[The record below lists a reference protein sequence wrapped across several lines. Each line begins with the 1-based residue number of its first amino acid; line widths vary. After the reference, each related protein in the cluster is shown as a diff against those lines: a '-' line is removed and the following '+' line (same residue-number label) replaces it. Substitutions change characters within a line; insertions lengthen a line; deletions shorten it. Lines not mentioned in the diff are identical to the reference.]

1 MNYLMFLIMTGYI
14 VLPNVVLFTLFYF
27 KARNKLWLLPVTVF
41 IFDLLLTLRDILK
54 FNYVLTFSD
63 KMDMYFK
70 NDSSMTFYMI
80 YMPMFIF
87 SIILL
92 VVYYVI
98 QKSKLVKKNL

>member
-1 MNYLMFLIMTGYI
+1 MTGYI

-41 IFDLLLTLRDILK
+41 IFDLLLTLKDILK
-54 FNYVLTFSD
+54 FNSGLTFAD

-87 SIILL
+87 SIVL
-92 VVYYVI
+92 VIIYYIV

>member
-1 MNYLMFLIMTGYI
+1 MTGYI

-41 IFDLLLTLRDILK
+41 IFDLLLTLKDVLK
-54 FNYVLTFSD
+54 FNSGLTFAD

-80 YMPMFIF
+80 YMTMFIF
-87 SIILL
+87 SIVL
-92 VVYYVI
+92 VIIYYIV

>member
-41 IFDLLLTLRDILK
+41 IFDLLLTLKDILK
-54 FNYVLTFSD
+54 FNSGLTFAD

-87 SIILL
+87 SIVL
-92 VVYYVI
+92 VIIYYIV